1 MKKVCQFPISPIPG
15 FEPGHYPLFIYDPY
29 PWPPL
34 YFILAAGVKFDIA
47 FQIKQKFPSFSLLLT
62 TADPLP
68 CDNFSTPKAKKRAPN
83 GFN

>member
-1 MKKVCQFPISPIPG
+1 MVHPKALNKIHFTGGILKKIKSNCNIV
-15 FEPGHYPLFIYDPY
+15 
-29 PWPPL
+29 PPPR
-34 YFILAAGVKFDIA
+34 YFILAAGVKFEIA